1 MNDNVFKKCSTCKKD
16 ILYNKPYQL
25 CSVST
30 CNKSSN
36 PHFFCSVTCWDVHV
50 PIMNHKTAYAE
61 EHVATPASN
70 RRYVVPNASNKSE
83 VNNDDSGDALNDILI
98 VESKLKNYIKEK
110 SGGFQTSGNVKER
123 LSRLVRELCN
133 DAIDSARADGR
144 KTVMDRDFIDN
155 IIK

>member
-1 MNDNVFKKCSTCKKD
+1 MSDAVFKKCSTCKKD
-16 ILYNKPYQL
+16 ILYNKKYYL

-36 PHFFCSVTCWDVHV
+36 PFFFCSVTCWDVHL

-61 EHVATPASN
+61 ENTATQTT
-70 RRYVVPNASNKSE
+70 RRYVVPSSGAKSE
-83 VNNDDSGDALNDILI
+83 VADEGGDFENDILI

-110 SGGFQTSGNVKER
+110 SGGFQTSGNVKEK
-123 LSRLVRELCN
+123 LSQLVRELCN
-133 DAIDSARADGR
+133 DAIDAARAEGR
-144 KTVMDRDFIDN
+144 KTVMDRDFIKN